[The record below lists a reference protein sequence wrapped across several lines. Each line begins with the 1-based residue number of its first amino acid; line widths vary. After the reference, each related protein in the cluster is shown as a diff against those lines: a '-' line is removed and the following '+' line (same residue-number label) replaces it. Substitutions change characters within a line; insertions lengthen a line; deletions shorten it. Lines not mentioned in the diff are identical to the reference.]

1 MGTLS
6 EKLTYLSNAVND
18 IQAAINEKDIIV
30 DDTLPL
36 REYGNKIREIKSAL
50 PWADYCVL
58 NGYPSVLE
66 EDLVVKDIQDVTD
79 LAVTGNI
86 EGADI
91 VDYIACSAHPCFTE
105 QDIVCKDVEDATD
118 TIEVAENNY
127 TNL

>member
-18 IQAAINEKDIIV
+18 IQAAINEKDVIV

-36 REYGNKIREIKSAL
+36 REYGNKIREIKSSL

-58 NGYPSVLE
+58 NGYSSILE
-66 EDLVVKDIQDVTD
+66 EDLVVKDFLDVTD
-79 LAVTGNI
+79 LAVTGNF

-91 VDYIACSAHPCFTE
+91 VDYIACSAHPSFTE
-105 QDIVCKDVEDATD
+105 QDIVCKDVEEATD
-118 TIEVAENNY
+118 TIEIVENNY